1 MKNESR
7 PRSVLVELGEGLITQ
22 SEMTTSAVLS
32 ATGKFSIS
40 FTLRIIWHSSN
51 NRSLRRRASAR
62 VHNGEDG
69 GQYEAVFETDEQS
82 VGKTVDKE
90 KAEEIAMDWM
100 QVFYGEQ
107 VGTIESQEL
116 KTTPVPHWLFRMT
129 VDEPVKRTYFVVL
142 LANGTVVQPRVARRL

>member
-1 MKNESR
+1 
-7 PRSVLVELGEGLITQ
+7 
-22 SEMTTSAVLS
+22 
-32 ATGKFSIS
+32 
-40 FTLRIIWHSSN
+40 
-51 NRSLRRRASAR
+51 
-62 VHNGEDG
+62 
-69 GQYEAVFETDEQS
+69 
-82 VGKTVDKE
+82 
-90 KAEEIAMDWM
+90 MDWM